1 MSNSEASKKRRRTS
15 TNAWKSN
22 PHNPSSFPGA
32 LPINNESNSIL
43 QHHVHPHLNSF
54 NFFLEEGIEAV
65 IADLC
70 PTEIDL
76 PKGEEKTGNKLSVW
90 VESVTISPPMKKGND
105 TESRLFPSECRER
118 KIPYASTMTVSMG
131 YRINGDED
139 TGNESGAPRLITRV
153 YAGFPIMVGSTVCH
167 LRGLSP
173 RQLVEKKEEAHE
185 FGGTFIC
192 NGIERVIRMLQVP
205 RRNHPMAIERSAF
218 SKKGPL
224 FTTKGCAIRCG
235 RPDMTSITLTLHYLN
250 DGSVTVRFMMDKAE
264 YFIPLVMLLKALKE
278 STDREIYE
286 RAVGAASAPAAADIS
301 EKKSAA
307 SAASA
312 ASVVPLVDR
321 QFVADRVELMLHDN
335 KKLNLITREDHLS
348 YIGARF
354 RIRQRGLFAGKTD
367 AEYGQHLLNRFV
379 LVHLGDQDDEGK
391 FSLLLL
397 MLRKLYAFASGSCC
411 NDNPDSAMN
420 QELLLPGHL
429 YGMILKERLEE
440 TLHGFASQV
449 ARDLRTMERSNGRL
463 GRDYTLSSILTGDVT
478 YMKQTLSRQ
487 VDVAQKMAYFLTTG
501 NLNTTSGLDLMQQ
514 TGFTVVAEKLNF
526 LRYLA
531 HFRCVHRGAFF
542 STMKTTTVR
551 KILPE
556 NWGFICPVH
565 SPDGAPC
572 GLLQH
577 ITATNTPVTHQEP
590 VETEHVVSLLLRLG
604 CRDATVHDVVTNYVA
619 WLPVLLDG
627 RVIAWMPENI
637 GPYVV
642 ETLRRVKVTGSD
654 ASSHSSSSS
663 SSSSS
668 RDEDDEE
675 AFTTRVLPAN
685 TEIAYFP
692 PMQSGSAESGGP
704 FPGLFLATAPARM
717 LRPVTNLALGRTEM
731 VGPMEQV
738 FMNIAC
744 TPDDVNAFDAASQG
758 DTKVSGSSSKD
769 DGKRK
774 EILLSGDVTHMEE
787 DPMNMLSLIASLTP
801 FSDFNQ
807 SPRNMYQC
815 QMGKQT
821 MGTPAM
827 ALSHRT
833 DNKMYRIQTPQA
845 PIVQNRN
852 QSKYKMD
859 EYPNGTN
866 AIVAVITYTGYD
878 MEDAMII
885 NKSSMERGFCH
896 ATVYK
901 TKCIDLLDGKG
912 GTPNDNFNNTRK
924 KRDKVIKVEEM
935 EVEEGGGEKL
945 NEEGEKVDQ
954 EVDEEGNG
962 GDLFDFIEKEQEHS
976 QQTSPVEQKLVRVV
990 DTLDIDGLPHVG
1002 LHLKKD
1008 DVMYVTRDK
1017 ITGRHTEHKYKDTE
1031 PAIVD
1036 EVRYVGEGKVSIR
1049 LRYNRNPMVG
1059 DKFAT
1064 RSGQKGVCS
1073 VLWPARD
1080 MPFTE
1085 SGMVPD
1091 ILFNPH
1097 GFPSRMTI
1105 GMQIEAMAGKA
1116 GALHGTFQD
1125 STPFRFHEKERAV
1138 DYFGEQLQSAGY
1150 NYYGNEP
1157 LYSGLSGLE
1166 IHADIFIGNIYYQ
1179 RLRHMVSDKS
1189 QVRATGSTNM
1199 LTRQPIK
1206 GRKVGGG
1213 VRFGEMERDSLL
1225 AHGTSFLLQDRLFKC
1240 SDEHEA
1246 YVCKRCGSLLAPHAT
1261 KPNDVGGAYSVV
1273 MICCDDLL

>member
-1 MSNSEASKKRRRTS
+1 MSSSTSKKRRRETAKKKKGTS
-15 TNAWKSN
+15 SSSAAAMSDSIGWKSRA
-22 PHNPSSFPGA
+22 HNPSAFPGA
-32 LPINNESNSIL
+32 LPIDNQSVGKL
-43 QHHVHPHLNSF
+43 RKHVHPHLQSF
-54 NFFLEEGIEAV
+54 NFFLDEGLEAM
-65 IADLC
+65 IADL
-70 PTEIDL
+70 PEYEIDL
-76 PKGEEKTGNKLSVW
+76 PHDNKLTLW
-90 VESVTISPPMKKGND
+90 VDGVTVAPAMKKSND
-105 TESRLFPSECRER
+105 TDNRLFPAECRER
-118 KIPYASTMTVSMG
+118 QIYYASNLTVRFGYSINNSMDPNTM
-131 YRINGDED
+131 
-139 TGNESGAPRLITRV
+139 TRV
-153 YAGFPIMVGSTVCH
+153 YSGFPIMVGSNMCH
-167 LRGLSP
+167 LNGMSP
-173 RQLVEKKEEAHE
+173 EQLVGKKEEAHE

-224 FTTKGCAIRCG
+224 FTTKGCTIRCG
-235 RPDMTSITLTLHYLN
+235 RPDVTSITLTLHYLN
-250 DGSVTVRFMMDKAE
+250 DGSVTVRFMMEKAE
-264 YFIPLVMLLKALKE
+264 YFIPFVMLLKAIRE

-286 RAVGAASAPAAADIS
+286 RAVGASSSGTVAGNGAGNSGVSQD
-301 EKKSAA
+301 
-307 SAASA
+307 
-312 ASVVPLVDR
+312 LVDR
-321 QFVADRVELMLHDN
+321 QFIADRVELMLHDN
-335 KKLNLITREDHLS
+335 KKLNLRTKSDHLS
-348 YIGARF
+348 YIGSRF
-354 RIRQRGLFAGKTD
+354 RIKLRGLFGDRTD
-367 AEYGQHLLNRFV
+367 AEYGKHLLDRFI
-379 LVHLGDQDDEGK
+379 LVHIDGEDTEGK

-397 MLRKLYAFASGSCC
+397 MLRKLYSFASGTCC

-429 YGMILKERLEE
+429 YGMIIKERLEE
-440 TLHGFASQV
+440 TLRGLDAQI
-449 ARDLRTMERSNGRL
+449 ARDVRAMERPSNNGRL
-463 GRDYTLSSILTGDVT
+463 GRDVTMSTLLEGDIT
-478 YMKQTLSRQ
+478 YMNRILSRQ
-487 VDVAQKMAYFLTTG
+487 VDIGQKMQYFMATG
-501 NLNTTSGLDLMQQ
+501 NLVSSSGMDLMQA
-514 TGFTVVAEKLNF
+514 TGFTVVAEKLNW

-577 ITATNTPVTHQEP
+577 ITATNCPVTHQEP
-590 VETEHVVSLLLRLG
+590 VKTLLVVNLLLRLG
-604 CRDATVHDVVTNYVA
+604 CRSANVHDVVIDYGC
-619 WLPVLLDG
+619 WLPILLDG
-627 RVIAWMPENI
+627 RIIAWMPEEKGPAIVNI
-637 GPYVV
+637 
-642 ETLRRVKVTGSD
+642 LRKTKVLGTPDGDSD
-654 ASSHSSSSS
+654 
-663 SSSSS
+663 
-668 RDEDDEE
+668 DEDEDEDE
-675 AFTTRVLPAN
+675 NENRILPAS

-692 PMQSGSAESGGP
+692 PMRSTSTESGGP
-704 FPGLFLATAPARM
+704 FPGIYLATAPARM
-717 LRPVTNLALGRTEM
+717 LRPVTNLSLGRREL

-744 TPDDVNAFDAASQG
+744 TPDDVVGFENAVDYKG
-758 DTKVSGSSSKD
+758 EDTDPKKMKQQD
-769 DGKRK
+769 DV
-774 EILLSGDVTHMEE
+774 LLSSGVTHMEE

-827 ALSHRT
+827 ALVHRT

-852 QSKYKMD
+852 QKEYKMD

-866 AIVAVITYTGYD
+866 AIVCVITYTGYD

-885 NKSSMERGFCH
+885 NKSSMERGFAH

-901 TKCIDLLDGKG
+901 TKTIDLKNGKG
-912 GTPNDNFNNTRK
+912 GTPTDIFHNSKK
-924 KRDKVIKVEEM
+924 KRIVLEE
-935 EVEEGGGEKL
+935 EHEKDETEEGGEKE
-945 NEEGEKVDQ
+945 EEGEKGELEQ
-954 EVDEEGNG
+954 NGNISPSRSN
-962 GDLFDFIEKEQEHS
+962 FTSSKQH
-976 QQTSPVEQKLVRVV
+976 QTKYVRVEE
-990 DTLDIDGLPHVG
+990 TLDRDGLPYVG
-1002 LHLKKD
+1002 LHLSKGTP
-1008 DVMYVTRDK
+1008 MYVTQDE
-1017 ITGRHTEHKYKDTE
+1017 ITRQHLVHYYKDTE

-1036 EVRYVGEGKVSIR
+1036 EIRYVDDGKVSIR

-1073 VLWPARD
+1073 ILWPARD

-1116 GALHGTFQD
+1116 GAMHGTFQD
-1125 STPFRFHEKERAV
+1125 STPFRFHEKQRAV
-1138 DYFGEQLQSAGY
+1138 DYFGEQLRAAGY

-1157 LYSGLSGLE
+1157 LYSGLSGME

-1189 QVRATGSTNM
+1189 QVRSTGAINS

-1213 VRFGEMERDSLL
+1213 IRFGEMERDSLL

-1246 YVCKRCGSLLAPHAT
+1246 HVCRRCGSILAPHAT
-1261 KPNDVGGAYSVV
+1261 KPNQVGGKFFYYFLFAS
-1273 MICCDDLL
+1273 